1 MTALKNIRIIDL
13 TRVLAG
19 PFATMTFA
27 DLGAEVVKVEPFEGD
42 EARNFGPL
50 KDGISGYF
58 ENVNRG
64 KKSIVINLKDPIGKE
79 ILLNLIKTS
88 DILIENF
95 RPGVMKKL
103 GLDYDS
109 LHQKFPKL
117 IYAACS
123 GFGQTGP
130 YSEKGA
136 YDMIIQGMGG
146 IVSITGEPDRPPV
159 RVGVSIGDIA
169 AALYSCIGILV
180 ALLTRNQTGKGQLVD
195 ISMMDCQI
203 ALLENAIARYDM
215 TGIIPSPL
223 GARHPS
229 ITPFQALQTKNGWIM
244 IAAGNNNLWK
254 KLCQVLNLEILINDD
269 RFKDNNLRTLNHQE
283 LDAILAKRFKTEST
297 EIWLKRL
304 SEANIPAGPIQNIKE
319 VMEDPQV
326 KARKMIT
333 EILHPIAGPL
343 RIASSPLNLSETP
356 PHIESPAPALGQHT
370 NLILKQLINADDQE
384 ISKWRDNSIIF

>member
-27 DLGAEVVKVEPFEGD
+27 DLGAEVIKVEPFEGD

-79 ILLNLIKTS
+79 ILLNLIKKS

-95 RPGVMKKL
+95 RPGVMKKF

-109 LHQKFPKL
+109 LHQKFPNL

-254 KLCQVLNLEILINDD
+254 KLCQVLNLDILINDD

-283 LDAILAKRFKTEST
+283 LDSILAKRFKTENT
-297 EIWLKRL
+297 EIWLNRL
-304 SEANIPAGPIQNIKE
+304 SEADIPAGPIQNIKE

-384 ISKWRDNSIIF
+384 ISKWRDNSIIL